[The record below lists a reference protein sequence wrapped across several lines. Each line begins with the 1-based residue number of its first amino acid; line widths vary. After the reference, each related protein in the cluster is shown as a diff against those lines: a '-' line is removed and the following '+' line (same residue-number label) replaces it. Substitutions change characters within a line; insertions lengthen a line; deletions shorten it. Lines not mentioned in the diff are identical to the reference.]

1 MKLLQDG
8 ANSAFHEA
16 VGDTFFYSIFGP
28 AHLQRLGLADDTDGS
43 SEDGSS
49 EDGSSEDG
57 ELTAPLRTAS
67 LRTAPLRTAP
77 LRTVR

>member
-28 AHLQRLGLADDTDGS
+28 AHLQRLGLAEDTDGS
-43 SEDGSS
+43 SK
-49 EDGSSEDG
+49 DG
-57 ELTAPLRTAS
+57 ELAGNGRSLITGGPRRTAQKV
-67 LRTAPLRTAP
+67 LPLQ
-77 LRTVR
+77 